1 MYDIIVV
8 GGGPAGLT
16 AALYALRANKKVL
29 VTEKATFGGQIT
41 YSPKVENIPGF
52 LSVTGNEYAE
62 KLVEQVIAQGAE
74 VEFCEVTEV
83 KNGEIKTVVTDS
95 GEFEAKAVVIATGAK
110 HRLLGLEKEE
120 QFIGEGI
127 SFCAVCDG
135 AFYRDKTV
143 AVIGGGNSALQEALL
158 LAELAK
164 KVYIIQNLDFLTGEE
179 MLQKQIENKNNIE
192 VILGATVDSL
202 FGDTEFKGIVIANQS
217 DGSKSEIT
225 LDGMFVAIG
234 LIPQNDIFSDLITLD
249 ERGYADSNEAC
260 LTATEG
266 VFVAGDCRKK
276 EVRQL
281 TTAMADGATAALAAC
296 KFIDS
301 KK

>member
-83 KNGEIKTVVTDS
+83 KNGETKIVVTDS
-95 GEFEAKAVVIATGAK
+95 GEFEAKAVIIATGAK

-179 MLQKQIENKNNIE
+179 MLQKQIENKDNIE
-192 VILGATVDSL
+192 VVLGATVDSL
-202 FGDTEFKGIVIANQS
+202 LGDTEFKGIVIANQS
-217 DGSKSEIT
+217 NGTKTEIA

-234 LIPQNDIFSDLITLD
+234 LIPQNDIFSELINLD

-260 LTATEG
+260 FTVTDG

-296 KFIDS
+296 KYIDS

>member
-1 MYDIIVV
+1 
-8 GGGPAGLT
+8 
-16 AALYALRANKKVL
+16 
-29 VTEKATFGGQIT
+29 
-41 YSPKVENIPGF
+41 
-52 LSVTGNEYAE
+52 VTGNEYAE